1 MRFFADGPSIPDELL
16 TARDQDRVVF
26 FCGAGVSRAKANLP
40 DFFGLARQVAKTL
53 GVPADAPAM
62 KLLAEAE
69 EIGKRLDIGGLI
81 PADRIFGLLERDFSP
96 PQVIHRAVAQTLTPQ
111 NNFDLSAHKTLLR
124 LATTRHGTIRLVTTN
139 FDRLFDACLP
149 ELQTYPPP
157 RLPDLSREKD
167 FNGVIYLHGKI
178 NDTGDGAE
186 GGQFVLSSS
195 EFGRAYLS
203 DGWATSFVKEILSK
217 YLVVFVGYSADDP
230 PMQYLLEAL
239 NGSTGSV
246 GGVYAFQSGAHDDAA
261 AKWRHKGVTAIPYS
275 EANAHKALWET
286 LDAWA
291 IRADDPTKWV
301 DNIIG
306 MARSGP
312 ENLQPFERGQ
322 VAHVVSTVE
331 GARKFGEGDF
341 LPPATWLCVFDPH
354 CRYGE
359 PSKIG
364 NFGEDDPT
372 VDPFDLYSLDSD
384 PIPDKISPDE
394 YSPKR
399 NTPPDVW
406 DAFALTNQAK
416 CNNQN
421 SANDSQRRGNWFRRE
436 SCLSDRQI
444 KLGIWLSR
452 VADQP
457 ASVWWAARQYWLHQS
472 IYTRISRE
480 IEKCKNEVNPAIRT
494 AWRYLIDYWSEGRN
508 FFDSEWYFLQSD
520 IKAHGWDDIYLRRF
534 SALAKPFFVVNSAL
548 GNKTVPIAATA
559 CHLNSLVNID
569 VHYPKLPNLNE
580 IPESY
585 LPRLVIALRRVLEA
599 ALELETEKSDYGPKI
614 HCPIAKD
621 TNMCG
626 ESSGRSSGISGWL
639 LYYIKHL
646 EMLISTNTAAAR
658 SECLKWPNDPDIFAR
673 LRVWALG
680 KPELVSDEQFDNAV
694 DALPRE
700 VFWDGFHARDLL
712 ISLGARWNGLGD
724 STRSKI
730 EQKILDGPTKWGT
743 EPDEE
748 FEKWHAWEILN
759 RLHWFEQQ
767 GLTLRC
773 DLDAITKE
781 LKEQEPNWNPKFANN
796 AAQSREVIVGRV
808 RIDEDY
814 SALLQE
820 PLKRVLSRA
829 KELSEVRNAAFVKND
844 PFAGLSQHRP
854 VRAFAALRLAAKN
867 GDFPVWAWST
877 FLGAEQRINDKAKF
891 SAFVAEQICRYP
903 NAELANLVYSVAS
916 WFRKIA
922 LNLAG
927 NHHKIFLALAEK
939 LIAALS
945 LQTVESRTAIV
956 RGSKDADWS
965 LEASNSPTGK
975 LAGALLSD
983 SSIRNLMPTQ
993 GLPNDWQSLAEKI
1006 LSLPGDLHRHA
1017 LVIFSQRL
1025 NWFFQVGPEWT
1036 KANLLSFLV
1045 SKDIQDQEA
1054 LWAGI
1059 LNGGELSGQD
1069 IFIFLKPYMLR
1080 LVNTGVLKKH
1090 SEWATL
1096 ANLLLSAW
1104 ALTDTST
1111 GEKWITDDE
1120 LREALLHFNDDVR
1133 SHVLWQA
1140 GSWAKKEKDNWAQL
1154 LLELLRN
1161 VWPKQLVAKS
1171 EVVSKRLLDLAFV
1184 DNDLF
1189 PELAEAALPLLT
1201 EISDQYYLFA
1211 ILQPPCVDRV
1221 TGYPLETLSL
1231 LSAVLPDSVAN
1242 WPYGID
1248 EMLKF
1253 LGNTGESVRNDARF
1267 IELKRKWDS
1276 R

>member
-1 MRFFADGPSIPDELL
+1 MRFFADGPSVPDELL

-53 GVPADAPAM
+53 GVPPGAPAM
-62 KLLAEAE
+62 KLLAEAKAMGE
-69 EIGKRLDIGGLI
+69 RDIGGLI
-81 PADRIFGLLERDFSP
+81 PADRIFGLLERDFLTRD
-96 PQVIHRAVAQTLTPQ
+96 IYRAVANALDPQ
-111 NNFDLSAHKTLLR
+111 NNPDLSAHKTLLR

-341 LPPATWLCVFDPH
+341 LPPATWLCVFDPS
-354 CRYGE
+354 CRYGL
-359 PSKIG
+359 PGKVCS
-364 NFGEDDPT
+364 FWEDGPT

-384 PIPDKISPDE
+384 PIPVKISPDE
-394 YSPKR
+394 YNPKR
-399 NTPPDVW
+399 EASSEVW
-406 DAFALTNQAK
+406 DAFALNIQDKRKDQSLA
-416 CNNQN
+416 
-421 SANDSQRRGNWFRRE
+421 DDRHGRGNWFRRE

-444 KLGIWLSR
+444 QLGIWLSH
-452 VADQP
+452 VTDQP
-457 ASVWWAARQYWLHQS
+457 ACVWWAVRQSWLHPS
-472 IYTRISRE
+472 ICKVINQQISKFKTE
-480 IEKCKNEVNPAIRT
+480 INPAVRS
-494 AWRYLIDYWSEGRN
+494 AWRYLIDKWSEGRIWG
-508 FFDSEWYFLQSD
+508 DSEWYSLQSD
-520 IKAHGWDDIYLRRF
+520 INTHGWDKIYLRRF
-534 SALAKPFFVVNSAL
+534 SALAKPYIGVSRDL
-548 GNKTVPIAATA
+548 GNRAVPQFSSD
-559 CHLNSLVNID
+559 CRLDSLVSIE
-569 VHYPKLPNLNE
+569 VTYPELPRLNE
-580 IPESY
+580 IPQSY
-585 LPRLVIALRRVLEA
+585 LSRFVIALRCVLEE
-599 ALELETEKSDYGPKI
+599 ALELETENGGYGLRMR
-614 HCPIAKD
+614 CPIAKD
-621 TNMCG
+621 QDDQR
-626 ESSGRSSGISGWL
+626 ESYVREHGLFVWL
-639 LYYIKHL
+639 LYYIKNL
-646 EMLISTNTAAAR
+646 EVLSSTDIATVR
-658 SECLKWPNDPDIFAR
+658 SECLKWPDDPDLFAR

-680 KPELVSDEQFDNAV
+680 KPELVPNEQFD
-694 DALPRE
+694 DAFGKLSTE
-700 VFWDGFHARDLL
+700 VFWDELHTRDLL
-712 ISLGARWNGLGD
+712 ISLRQRWAGLEGQ
-724 STRSKI
+724 TREKI
-730 EQKILDGPTKWGT
+730 EQKIIAGP
-743 EPDEE
+743 
-748 FEKWHAWEILN
+748 EKWEIECDDVYYPRRASAILC
-759 RLHWFEQQ
+759 RLHWLQQQ
-767 GLTLRC
+767 GLTLQC
-773 DLDAITKE
+773 DLDTITNE
-781 LKEQEPNWNPKFANN
+781 LRQHVPDWKPQLAEHAV
-796 AAQSREVIVGRV
+796 QSYEGAVGWV
-808 RIDEDY
+808 SVDTDY
-814 SALLQE
+814 SDLLQE
-820 PLKRVLSRA
+820 PRERVLARA
-829 KELSEVRNAAFVKND
+829 KELSELRKAVFVRLD
-844 PFAGLSQHRP
+844 PFAGLSQNCP

-891 SAFVAEQICRYP
+891 SAFVAEQICCYSDT
-903 NAELANLVYSVAS
+903 ELANLVYSVAS

-1111 GEKWITDDE
+1111 GEKWITDEE

-1189 PELAEAALPLLT
+1189 PELAEAVLPLLT
-1201 EISDQYYLFA
+1201 EISDQYYLFE

-1231 LSAVLPDSVAN
+1231 LGAVLPDSVAN

-1253 LGNTGESVRNDARF
+1253 LGNAGDCVRDDARF

>member
-40 DFFGLARQVAKTL
+40 DFFGLARQVTKTL
-53 GVPADAPAM
+53 GVPPDAPAM

-69 EIGKRLDIGGLI
+69 EIGNRLDIGGLI
-81 PADRIFGLLERDFSP
+81 PADRIFGQLERDFSP

-111 NNFDLSAHKTLLR
+111 NNPDLSAHQTLLR
-124 LATTRHGTIRLVTTN
+124 LATTRHGAIRLVTTN

-178 NDTGDGAE
+178 NETGDGAE

-203 DGWATSFVKEILSK
+203 EGWATSFVKEILKK

-239 NGSTGSV
+239 NGSAGSV

-261 AKWRHKGVTAIPYS
+261 AKWRHKGVTAISYS
-275 EANAHKALWET
+275 EVSAHKALWET

-301 DNIIG
+301 DSIIE
-306 MARSGP
+306 MSRSGP
-312 ENLQPFERGQ
+312 ENLLPFERGQ

-331 GARKFGEGDF
+331 GARKFGEGDS
-341 LPPATWLCVFDPH
+341 LPPATWLCVFDPS

-364 NFGEDDPT
+364 NFWEDGPI

-384 PIPDKISPDE
+384 PIPDKTSPDE
-394 YSPKR
+394 YNSKR
-399 NTPPDVW
+399 NTPPDAW
-406 DAFALTNQAK
+406 DAFALTNQDK
-416 CNNQN
+416 WKDQ
-421 SANDSQRRGNWFRRE
+421 SPANDRQRRGNWFRRE

-444 KLGIWLSR
+444 KLGIWLSH

-457 ASVWWAARQYWLHQS
+457 ASVWWAVRQTWLHPS
-472 IYTRISRE
+472 ICRVINQQIFELKTE
-480 IEKCKNEVNPAIRT
+480 INPAVLS
-494 AWRYLIDYWSEGRN
+494 AWRYLIDKWSEGRIGR
-508 FFDSEWYFLQSD
+508 DSEWYSLQSD
-520 IKAHGWDDIYLRRF
+520 INTHGWDEIYLRRF
-534 SALAKPFFVVNSAL
+534 SALAKPYMAVSGAFGNRAVPNFVSEF
-548 GNKTVPIAATA
+548 T
-559 CHLNSLVNID
+559 LNDLITID
-569 VHYPKLPNLNE
+569 VNYPKLPNLNE

-621 TNMCG
+621 TSMRG

-639 LYYIKHL
+639 LFYIKYL
-646 EMLISTNTAAAR
+646 EMLISADIAAAR
-658 SECLKWPNDPDIFAR
+658 SECLKWPNDPDLFAR

-680 KPELVSDEQFDNAV
+680 KPELVSVDKFDDAF
-694 DALPRE
+694 DALSTE
-700 VFWDGFHARDLL
+700 VFWDEFHARDLL
-712 ISLGARWNGLGD
+712 MSLSARWNGLGD
-724 STRSKI
+724 SARNKI
-730 EQKILDGPTKWGT
+730 EQKILDGPAKWGT
-743 EPDEE
+743 ETGEE
-748 FEKWHAWEILN
+748 FEKWHAWEILK

-767 GLTLRC
+767 GLTLQC
-773 DLDAITKE
+773 DLDTITDE
-781 LKEQEPNWNPKFANN
+781 LKKQAPDWKPQFASD
-796 AAQSREVIVGRV
+796 AAQSRELVVGRV
-808 RIDEDY
+808 SSDTDY
-814 SALLQE
+814 SALMLE
-820 PLKRVLSRA
+820 PLSFLLSKAEDMGKHRRGFTRLDPFSGLSR
-829 KELSEVRNAAFVKND
+829 
-844 PFAGLSQHRP
+844 HRP
-854 VRAFAALRLAAKN
+854 VRAFAALRIAAKN
-867 GDFPVWAWST
+867 GDFPGWAWST
-877 FLGAEQRINDKAKF
+877 FLGAEQRINDKTKF
-891 SAFVAEQICRYP
+891 SAFVAEQICRYSDP
-903 NAELANLVYSVAS
+903 ELANLVYPVAS
-916 WFRKIA
+916 WFHKIA
-922 LNLAG
+922 LNLAA
-927 NHHKIFLALAEK
+927 NQHKIFLALAEK

-945 LQTVESRTAIV
+945 LQTVASRTAIG
-956 RGSKDADWS
+956 RSSKDVDWR
-965 LEASNSPTGK
+965 LEAIHSPTGR
-975 LAGALLSD
+975 LADALLND
-983 SSIRNLMPTQ
+983 SSVKSL
-993 GLPNDWQSLAEKI
+993 GASACLPNDWRLLVEKI
-1006 LSLPGDLHRHA
+1006 LSLPDDLHRHG
-1017 LVIFSQRL
+1017 LVIFSQQL
-1025 NWFFQVGPEWT
+1025 NWFFQVDPEWT
-1036 KANLLSFLV
+1036 KTSLLSFLN
-1045 SKDIQDQEA
+1045 SKDLQDQEA

-1059 LNGGELSGQD
+1059 LSGDGLSGPD
-1069 IFIFLKPYMLR
+1069 IFIFLKPHMLH
-1080 LVNTGVLKKH
+1080 LVNAGVLKKH
-1090 SEWATL
+1090 SEWAAL
-1096 ANLLLSAW
+1096 ADLLLSAW

-1111 GEKWITDDE
+1111 GEKWITDEE

-1140 GSWAKKEKDNWAQL
+1140 GSWTKEMREEWAPL

-1171 EVVSKRLLDLAFV
+1171 EVVSKRLIDLAFV
-1184 DNDLF
+1184 DKGIF
-1189 PELAEAALPLLT
+1189 PEMVAAILPLLT
-1201 EISDQYYLFA
+1201 EISDQYYLLA
-1211 ILQPPCVDRV
+1211 TLEQPCVDMI

-1231 LSAVLPDSVAN
+1231 ICAVLPDNVAN
-1242 WPYGID
+1242 WPYNID
-1248 EMLKF
+1248 EMLNI
-1253 LGNTGESVRNDARF
+1253 LGNAGEIVRNDARF